1 MLPST
6 GEVVSLVRTEAEAH
20 HVARECRV
28 FTVTEVA
35 ILIEALGNGVL
46 AVKHMTGEQML
57 HHVAAILAER
67 SAAYG
72 DAATSMA
79 AIAARWSIT
88 LGHPVT
94 PAQVVLCLID
104 LKLTRLQHN
113 PKHQEVCDL
122 AGYAAVLQEV
132 NR

>member
-1 MLPST
+1 
-6 GEVVSLVRTEAEAH
+6 
-20 HVARECRV
+20 
-28 FTVTEVA
+28 
-35 ILIEALGNGVL
+35 
-46 AVKHMTGEQML
+46 MTGEQML
-57 HHVAAILAER
+57 KHVAGILADR
-67 SAAYG
+67 GMVYG

-79 AIAARWSIT
+79 AVAARWSIT

-113 PKHQEVCDL
+113 PTHQDLVCDL

>member
-1 MLPST
+1 
-6 GEVVSLVRTEAEAH
+6 
-20 HVARECRV
+20 
-28 FTVTEVA
+28 
-35 ILIEALGNGVL
+35 
-46 AVKHMTGEQML
+46 MTGEQML
-57 HHVAAILAER
+57 HHVAGILVDR
-67 SAAYG
+67 GTAYG

-88 LGHPVT
+88 LGRT

-104 LKLTRLQHN
+104 LKLARLAHN
-113 PKHQEVCDL
+113 PKHQDSVCDL

>member
-1 MLPST
+1 
-6 GEVVSLVRTEAEAH
+6 
-20 HVARECRV
+20 
-28 FTVTEVA
+28 
-35 ILIEALGNGVL
+35 
-46 AVKHMTGEQML
+46 MTGEQML
-57 HHVAAILAER
+57 HHVAGMFAER
-67 SAAYG
+67 NALYG
-72 DAATSMA
+72 DAATSMETV
-79 AIAARWSIT
+79 AARWSIT

-113 PKHQEVCDL
+113 PKHQDSVCDL

>member
-1 MLPST
+1 
-6 GEVVSLVRTEAEAH
+6 
-20 HVARECRV
+20 
-28 FTVTEVA
+28 
-35 ILIEALGNGVL
+35 
-46 AVKHMTGEQML
+46 MTGEQML
-57 HHVAAILAER
+57 QHAAELIAER
-67 SAAYG
+67 GAAYG

-79 AIAARWSIT
+79 TVAARWSIT

-113 PKHQEVCDL
+113 PKHQDSLCDI